1 MDLVE
6 IVALDFLLEDA
17 TYVFQGG
24 EPFEST
30 GADDPILQP
39 TIGALDLALG
49 LRRKGV
55 GHIHTQ
61 QAHDLTPLRI
71 DVIRSQDLLV
81 PDAVPAL
88 DEAEDAQ
95 IIHVVL
101 QRQSIGLHQALCGPD
116 MGPGGLLGY
125 EISIEQ
131 QAAVVI
137 DGGDQG
143 PFLRSKR

>member
-30 GADDPILQP
+30 SSHDPILEP
-39 TIGALDLALG
+39 A
-49 LRRKGV
+49 
-55 GHIHTQ
+55 
-61 QAHDLTPLRI
+61 
-71 DVIRSQDLLV
+71 IRSFDFCLWLEAKGRRSH
-81 PDAVPAL
+81 PHPASAGLDATEDRRHPFPGPACARRCPGL

-101 QRQSIGLHQALCGPD
+101 QRQSIVCIRLCAARIWAQ
-116 MGPGGLLGY
+116 
-125 EISIEQ
+125 EVSWVTKISI
-131 QAAVVI
+131 
-137 DGGDQG
+137 
-143 PFLRSKR
+143 